1 MNSVKTLKNGNFA
14 VGGAEELCRGRT
26 VFAGS
31 HIIGRENGVEGTASF
46 YYTPLG
52 MLIRVSVCGLDDGV
66 YCLSV
71 LTDDGGE
78 FMLPPLYAKSG
89 NAWCSALTGKISA
102 CRIFGGKIMIA
113 RCEADGTV
121 YVAGGGIRP
130 PRIGE
135 VSLRTAE

>member
-1 MNSVKTLKNGNFA
+1 MNLVKTLERDNFA

-52 MLIRVSVCGLDDGV
+52 MLVRVSVCGLEKGV
-66 YCLSV
+66 YSLSV

-78 FMLPPLYAKSG
+78 FMLPPLYAQNG
-89 NAWCSALTGKISA
+89 HAWCSALTGKISA
-102 CRIFGGKIMIA
+102 CRIFGGKITVT
-113 RCEADGTV
+113 RREADITV
-121 YVAGGGIRP
+121 DIADGRIRP

-135 VSLRTAE
+135 VSLRAAE

>member
-1 MNSVKTLKNGNFA
+1 MNLVKTLENGNFA

-31 HIIGRENGVEGTASF
+31 RIIGRENGVEGTASF

-52 MLIRVSVCGLDDGV
+52 MLIRVSVCGLEDGV
-66 YCLSV
+66 YSLSV

-78 FMLPPLYAKSG
+78 FMLPPLYAKNG

-102 CRIFGGKIMIA
+102 CRIFGGTIMIT
-113 RCEADGTV
+113 RRETERTV
-121 YVAGGGIRP
+121 GIAVGRIRP

-135 VSLRTAE
+135 VSLRAAE